1 MQMDKSDS
9 PILMDVADGVA
20 VITLN
25 RPAVHNAFDD
35 HLIASLSGK
44 FDVLCR
50 EKSVHAVVLRGAGK
64 NFSAGGDL
72 NWMKRAA
79 AYTEE
84 ENYQDGLLLAGM
96 LNKLYTLPQVTI
108 ACVQGAAMG
117 GGMGLVCCCDIAL
130 ATAQAVFALSEVKIG
145 LIPATIGP
153 YVMRAIGERQ
163 MRRYAQTGERID
175 GARARE
181 IGLAHDVFDTD
192 AAMDEALS
200 GILETIRSNGP
211 DAMQAA
217 KKLCQDLAGKAI
229 DETLIDETARRIART
244 RAGAEAREG
253 LSAFLEKRVPQWVRG
268 NSSVSKE

>member
-1 MQMDKSDS
+1 MDKPDS

-25 RPAVHNAFDD
+25 RPEIHNAFDD

-44 FDVLCR
+44 FDILRC
-50 EKSVHAVVLRGAGK
+50 EKSVRALVLRGAGK
-64 NFSAGGDL
+64 SFSAGGDL

-79 AYTEE
+79 SYTEE

-96 LNKLYTLPQVTI
+96 LNKLYTLPQTTI

-130 ATAQAVFALSEVKIG
+130 TTAQAVFALSEVKLG

-175 GARARE
+175 GARALE
-181 IGLAHDVFDTD
+181 IGLAHELFESESAMEEGLKAILD
-192 AAMDEALS
+192 AAAQ
-200 GILETIRSNGP
+200 NGP
-211 DAMQAA
+211 EAMAA
-217 KKLCQDLAGKAI
+217 SKKLCRDLAGRNI
-229 DETLIDETARRIART
+229 DEGLIDETARMIARI
-244 RAGAEAREG
+244 RAGAEAKDG
-253 LSAFLEKRVPQWVRG
+253 LSAFLEKRPPAWR
-268 NSSVSKE
+268 KP